1 MANNIN
7 NTTLEKILDSY
18 VKRDFG
24 SMTKNDFE
32 VWIFHQLLNGELHAV
47 LLKLPRKVYHCSYQ

>member
-1 MANNIN
+1 MNNNTN

-18 VKRDFG
+18 VNRGFG

-32 VWIFHQLLNGELHAV
+32 VWIFHQLLKGELHAV
-47 LLKLPRKVYHCSYQ
+47 LLKLPRKVYLCS

>member
-1 MANNIN
+1 MNNNTN
-7 NTTLEKILDSY
+7 NTTLEKILNFY
-18 VKRDFG
+18 VDRGFG

-47 LLKLPRKVYHCSYQ
+47 LLKLPRTVYHCSYQ